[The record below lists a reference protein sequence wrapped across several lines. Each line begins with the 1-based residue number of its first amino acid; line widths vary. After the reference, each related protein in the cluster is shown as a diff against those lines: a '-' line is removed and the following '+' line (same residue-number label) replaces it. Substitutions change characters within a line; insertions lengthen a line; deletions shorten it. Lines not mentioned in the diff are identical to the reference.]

1 MQPKTTLSRMKK
13 FLTVIIF
20 LVCHLQLFAQRFSQY
35 NTGTLYDGFENP
47 AQRTF
52 TPDSSRKFAFN
63 LLIPNFNADVTL
75 MGNVQAALK
84 SRAFLRVYDDN
95 ALTIGKG
102 NINRANINFN
112 GYSVM
117 AKLYTSLNG
126 DQEIGLFAQSKF
138 EARGVFTDESIQ
150 LFADNSKFKNQTY
163 DNIFNNRYNYQA
175 YHQFGVTYRESIN
188 DQFALGFKLSGL
200 LGVVYNKVNINESH
214 IAFDAAND
222 LAYLSM
228 HGNYYA
234 SFEPGKFT
242 NHDLLPTFKS
252 PGAAISIG
260 ATYITTEDKIKL
272 QWNLKDLGFIHWNK
286 RSVVGEFNNTAVI
299 SGLSLRGTEDSIY
312 NAAQAIVQQNGVRK
326 SFTTPTDS
334 KFEFSA
340 SKGFWV
346 DGIRSTYTPTLILSK
361 ELFYTG
367 FIGAMVNHLN
377 YNNFTA
383 TATFSYDDL
392 KQFNIGGQLMIKSPN
407 AEFYIGCDRLP
418 QTASLASNAI
428 SKPAT
433 YSNSSF
439 SGANFFMGFSLK
451 IGSVIEH
458 RANAS
463 SIPMGERGFLSRF
476 WGRLFKT
483 SHY

>member
-1 MQPKTTLSRMKK
+1 MKK
-13 FLTVIIF
+13 FLFIIF
-20 LVCHLQLFAQRFSQY
+20 FLVLCFRVSAQRFSQY

-63 LLIPNFNADVTL
+63 LFIPNFNADVTL

-84 SRAFLRVYDDN
+84 QRAFLRTYDDSK
-95 ALTIGKG
+95 LTIGKG
-102 NINRANINFN
+102 NINRANINFG

-126 DQEIGLFAQSKF
+126 DQEIGVFAQSKF

-150 LFADNSKFKNQTY
+150 MFADNTGFKNQDY

-175 YHQFGVTYRESIN
+175 YHQFGVTYRENVN
-188 DQFALGFKLSGL
+188 DQFALGIKLSGL
-200 LGVVYNKVNINESH
+200 LGIIYNKVNVNESH
-214 IAFDAAND
+214 ITFDRAND

-242 NHDLLPTFKS
+242 SHDILPTFKN
-252 PGAAISIG
+252 PGAAISLG
-260 ATYITTEDKIKL
+260 ATYLTDEKIKL

-286 RSVVGEFNNTAVI
+286 KSVVGEFNNTAVI
-299 SGLSLRGTEDSIY
+299 NGLSERGTEDSIY
-312 NAAQAIVQQNGVRK
+312 NATEALVQQNGVRK
-326 SFTTPTDS
+326 SFTTPTDAR
-334 KFEFSA
+334 FEFSA
-340 SKGFWV
+340 AKTYWV
-346 DGIRSTYTPTLILSK
+346 DGISSKYTPTLILSK

-367 FIGAMVNHLN
+367 FTAAMVNHVQ
-377 YNNFTA
+377 YNNFVA
-383 TATFSYDDL
+383 TATFSYDDM
-392 KQFNIGGQLMIKSPN
+392 KQFNLGGQLMIKSPN
-407 AEFYIGCDRLP
+407 AEFFIGCDRLP
-418 QTASLASNAI
+418 QTAVLASNAI
-428 SKPAT
+428 SKPSS
-433 YSNSSF
+433 YSNSAF

-451 IGSVIEH
+451 IGQVIEH
-458 RANAS
+458 RENAS
-463 SIPMGERGFLSRF
+463 TIPMGERGFLARL